1 MIDIRSVFND
11 LPGEPD
17 NTAISMAY
25 ILNANIH
32 AVLRGNHPKI
42 TCLRAFQRT
51 LIRRISPCS

>member
-17 NTAISMAY
+17 NMAISMAY